1 LEKAAVTKQEFGFGE
16 QPKFQRKMMLKDIFE
31 KQVHIHLNIDKKI
44 VLPELTSAENQ
55 RA

>member
-1 LEKAAVTKQEFGFGE
+1 
-16 QPKFQRKMMLKDIFE
+16 MLKDIFQ

-55 RA
+55 HA